1 MLLLILA
8 NLIKI
13 DICKR
18 KFKWMSSFFSNAA
31 GLKAQNYLLLKSP
44 NLLLECDVNCFQSKH
59 IFKSVSKPKK
69 VLNV

>member
-1 MLLLILA
+1 MLPLILA

-18 KFKWMSSFFSNAA
+18 KFKWISSFFSNAA
-31 GLKAQNYLLLKSP
+31 GLKAHNYLLLESR
-44 NLLLECDVNCFQSKH
+44 NLLLECDVNCSQSKH
-59 IFKSVSKPKK
+59 IFKSVWKPKK